1 MVDGRLY
8 NPKIT
13 WPAARGADST
23 TAAFVARLPRGGSP
37 PEVVL
42 YVKHTRVHEAR
53 RVAGTVVVAF
63 LLEEIIYDVL
73 RAPKLLVAHL
83 AEAEQFAT
91 SVDVDPDVVEH
102 AAPTLGAVLE
112 GTLGVVLEGL
122 PGFEGSFSAIM
133 FAAIAIPEEMVGRWT
148 RRRPRPRPDGDHA
161 ICRRRRATAFG
172 ATHEI
177 AAGKDDRRGRCSSRA
192 TAERGR
198 RTVVAVI
205 RIGHGKSIFDNRGTL
220 ARANSLRLRFHRA
233 GVILVAAALLRRSA
247 SPPSFAMG

>member
-102 AAPTLGAVLE
+102 AVP
-112 GTLGVVLEGL
+112 TLGVVLEGL

-172 ATHEI
+172 GGHEI

-220 ARANSLRLRFHRA
+220 ARASSLRLRFHRA